1 MLKMD
6 ILILPKLLPRAEI
19 IGGPILI
26 YHRVKNLSSM
36 GHKITLIA
44 PVYTDEDRTDKSL
57 APFCEKIIKIDSVR
71 ERPEEEVE
79 ALYKKL
85 HRPRNFLTGDGGYND
100 GLDEALK
107 SALMDN
113 HFDAVIA
120 EYSMMGQYIES
131 NRSFIPADTMSV
143 ISVHECYTKAFELRA
158 KKGEAI
164 SADTIKELF
173 NYEFKMYDVAD
184 RILSLTREDADIMIG
199 YAPELKDKIRVVPH
213 GVDTGFYT
221 PPEKSSWARNTK
233 NILYLGN
240 FMHNP
245 NVDAVNNFINHC
257 WARILREVPDAKFY
271 AIGGSPPQELLGL
284 RCENIIVREGGTND
298 NVRQTYRDSD
308 VLVAPIELGTGFRGK
323 LLEAMACGLP
333 VVATRLA
340 TFGISP
346 VEGEEM
352 FVADD
357 YDAFSGYV
365 IMLLKD
371 VELRQKISR
380 NALALAMKFDHKH
393 AAEKLER
400 VLKEGKKS
408 VFREKKSLLV

>member
-6 ILILPKLLPRAEI
+6 ILILPKLLPRADI

-26 YHRVKNLSSM
+26 YHRIKNLSSM

-44 PVYTDEDRTDKSL
+44 PAYTEEDRTDKSL
-57 APFCEKIIKIDSVR
+57 DPFCEKIIKIDSVR
-71 ERPEEEVE
+71 ERPEEEVK
-79 ALYKKL
+79 ALYKQL
-85 HRPRNFLTGDGGYND
+85 NRPRDFLTGDGGYSD

-107 SALMDN
+107 STLKDN

-131 NRSFIPADTMSV
+131 NRSLIPADTMSV

-158 KKGEAI
+158 EKGEAI

-184 RILSLTREDADIMIG
+184 RILSLTREDADIMRG

-221 PPEKSSWARNTK
+221 PPEERLWARNTK

-271 AIGGSPPQELLGL
+271 AIGATPPQELLDL
-284 RCENIIVREGGTND
+284 RCENVIVQEGGTND
-298 NVRQTYRDSD
+298 NVRRIYRDSD

-340 TFGISP
+340 TFGINP
-346 VEGEEM
+346 VEGEDM
-352 FVADD
+352 FVTDD
-357 YDAFSGYV
+357 YVSFSKYV
-365 IMLLKD
+365 IMLLNDLERRK
-371 VELRQKISR
+371 KIST
-380 NALALAMKFDHKH
+380 NALALALKFDHRY

-400 VLKEGKKS
+400 VLKEGKNL
-408 VFREKKSLLV
+408 VFV

>member
-1 MLKMD
+1 ME
-6 ILILPKLLPRAEI
+6 ILFLPKLLPRADI

-26 YHRVKNLSSM
+26 YHRIKNLSSM

-44 PVYTDEDRTDKSL
+44 PVYTDKDRMDKSL
-57 APFCEKIIKIDSVR
+57 APFCEKIIKINSVR
-71 ERPEEEVE
+71 EREEEEVE
-79 ALYKKL
+79 SLYKRL

-100 GLDEALK
+100 VLDEAVK
-107 SALMDN
+107 STIMQK

-120 EYSMMGQYIES
+120 EYSMMGQYIAS
-131 NRSFIPADTMSV
+131 NQSFIPEDTMST

-158 KKGEAI
+158 KKGEDI

-173 NYEFKMYDVAD
+173 NYEFKMYDAAD
-184 RILSLTREDADIMIG
+184 RILSLTREDADIMIS

-221 PPEKSSWARNTK
+221 PSEKSSWTRNTK

-240 FMHNP
+240 FMHYP
-245 NVDAVNNFINHC
+245 NVDAVKNFINHC
-257 WARILREVPDAKFY
+257 WPRILREVPDAKFY
-271 AIGGSPPQELLGL
+271 AIGRNPPRELRDLKSKA
-284 RCENIIVREGGTND
+284 IIVREGGTND
-298 NVRQTYRDSD
+298 NVRRIYRASD

-340 TFGISP
+340 TFGIGP

-365 IMLLKD
+365 IMLLNDLK
-371 VELRQKISR
+371 LRKKISR
-380 NALALAMKFDHKH
+380 NALALALKFDHKH
-393 AAEKLER
+393 AAAKLER
-400 VLKEGKKS
+400 VLKE
-408 VFREKKSLLV
+408 

>member
-6 ILILPKLLPRAEI
+6 ILILPKLLPRADI

-26 YHRVKNLSSM
+26 YHRIKNLASM

-57 APFCEKIIKIDSVR
+57 APFCEKIIKINSVR

-131 NRSFIPADTMSV
+131 NRSLIPADTMSV

-158 KKGEAI
+158 EKGEAI

-184 RILSLTREDADIMIG
+184 RILSLTREDADIMLG

-221 PPEKSSWARNTK
+221 PPEERLWARNTK

-271 AIGGSPPQELLGL
+271 AIGGSPPQELLDL
-284 RCENIIVREGGTND
+284 RCENIIVREGGTNE

-340 TFGISP
+340 TFGINP
-346 VEGEEM
+346 VKGEDM
-352 FVADD
+352 FVTDD
-357 YDAFSGYV
+357 YVSFSKYV
-365 IMLLKD
+365 IMLLND
-371 VELRQKISR
+371 LELRKKIST
-380 NALALAMKFDHKH
+380 NALALALKFDHRY

-400 VLKEGKKS
+400 VLKEGKNL
-408 VFREKKSLLV
+408 VFV

>member
-1 MLKMD
+1 
-6 ILILPKLLPRAEI
+6 
-19 IGGPILI
+19 
-26 YHRVKNLSSM
+26 M

-44 PVYTDEDRTDKSL
+44 PVYTEEDRTDKSL
-57 APFCEKIIKIDSVR
+57 TPFCEKIVKIDSVR

-79 ALYKKL
+79 ALYTRL
-85 HRPRNFLTGDGGYND
+85 HRPRDFLTGDGGYND
-100 GLDEALK
+100 GLDEAWKTTLK
-107 SALMDN
+107 NN

-131 NRSFIPADTMSV
+131 NRNLIPVDTLAV

-158 KKGEAI
+158 EKGEDI
-164 SADTIKELF
+164 IADTIKELF

-184 RILSLTREDADIMIG
+184 RILSLTREDADIMLG

-221 PPEKSSWARNTK
+221 PSEKRSWARSTK

-240 FMHNP
+240 FMHYP

-257 WARILREVPDAKFY
+257 WARILQEVPDATFY
-271 AIGGSPPQELLGL
+271 AIGRNPPQELLDL
-284 RCENIIVREGGTND
+284 RCENVIVREGGTND
-298 NVRQTYRDSD
+298 NVRRIYRDSD

-352 FVADD
+352 FVADE
-357 YDAFSGYV
+357 YDAFSRYV
-365 IMLLKD
+365 IMLLND
-371 VELRQKISR
+371 VELRKKISR
-380 NALALAMKFDHKH
+380 NALALALKFDHRY
-393 AAEKLER
+393 AAEKLEW
-400 VLKEGKKS
+400 VLKEGKNL
-408 VFREKKSLLV
+408 VFV